1 MIKIVRT
8 NSKNEDFINLVKK
21 LDAYLKITDGEEHSF
36 YNQFNSIEFLDN
48 VVLAYK
54 NNAAFGCGAFKKF
67 DANNVEIKHMYM
79 SVDHRDQGIATKI
92 LVEIE
97 KWAFELGF
105 ISCILETGKRQKEAV
120 KFYMKKFYK
129 ITENY
134 GQYIG
139 VTNSVCFKKKIEN
152 EKG

>member
-21 LDAYLKITDGEEHSF
+21 LNATLKITDVKEHSF
-36 YNQFNSIEFLDN
+36 YKQFNCIEFLEN

-54 NNAAFGCGAFKKF
+54 NNVTLGGGAFKKF
-67 DANNVEIKHMYM
+67 DANNVETKPMYTSM
-79 SVDHRDQGIATKI
+79 DYRNQGIATKI
-92 LVEIE
+92 LRELE
-97 KWAFELGF
+97 NWAFELGF
-105 ISCILETGKRQKEAV
+105 ISCILETGKRQREAV
-120 KFYMKKFYK
+120 KFYIKYFYK

-139 VTNSVCFKKKIEN
+139 VKNSVCFKKTIEN

>member
-1 MIKIVRT
+1 MIKLVRT

-54 NNAAFGCGAFKKF
+54 NNAAIGCGAFKKF
-67 DANNVEIKHMYM
+67 DANNVEIKRMYT

-92 LVEIE
+92 LVELE
-97 KWAFELGF
+97 NWAFELGF

-120 KFYMKKFYK
+120 NFYMKNFYK

-139 VTNSVCFKKKIEN
+139 VKNSVCFKKKIEN

>member
-36 YNQFNSIEFLDN
+36 YNQFNCIEFLDN

-54 NNAAFGCGAFKKF
+54 NNVTLGGGAFKKF
-67 DANNVEIKHMYM
+67 DANNVETKRMYTSM
-79 SVDHRDQGIATKI
+79 DYRNHGIATKI
-92 LVEIE
+92 LRELE
-97 KWAFELGF
+97 NWAFELGF
-105 ISCILETGKRQKEAV
+105 ISCILETGKRQREAV

>member
-54 NNAAFGCGAFKKF
+54 NNVTLGCGAFKKF
-67 DANNVEIKHMYM
+67 DANNVEIKRMYT

-92 LVEIE
+92 LRELE
-97 KWAFELGF
+97 NWAFELGF
-105 ISCILETGKRQKEAV
+105 ISCILETGKRQREAV
-120 KFYMKKFYK
+120 KFYIKYFYN